1 MSGLGLGFDFSAAL
15 GSVERELKAGNAV
28 GRTQLQIGWRK
39 YQPITGSI
47 TGVGSQTAGTVIAG
61 PEAGRLWHIHRLSF
75 APAQIGQA
83 VATPGTIIIGKG
95 TGIQTATQGSGQ
107 IVTGNSQSG
116 QFVEI
121 DRTTTVPGK
130 LTYGR
135 GQFVLVSPLN
145 LIVLWASGTNVVPLV
160 IDGDA
165 YEYLSETAQPAPG

>member
-1 MSGLGLGFDFSAAL
+1 MNAL
-15 GSVERELKAGNAV
+15 ANLP
-28 GRTQLQIGWRK
+28 L
-39 YQPITGSI
+39 
-47 TGVGSQTAGTVIAG
+47 GSQTAGTVIAG

-135 GQFVLVSPLN
+135 GQFVLVSPMN
-145 LIVLWASGTNVVPLV
+145 LIVLWASGTNATSPRPARVAP
-160 IDGDA
+160 A
-165 YEYLSETAQPAPG
+165 APPAPPRASLPANSLSVI